1 MFSKAKSTDRV
12 SGMVEKSNGALDGA
26 IGGGVFTVTCY
37 DKEGNLKWET
47 KAKNLV
53 TKQGLQDMNT
63 KYFTGATYTAA
74 WYIGLVDNAGFTAY
88 STDDTMASHTGWT
101 ESIAYSGGNRGTAT
115 FGTATTADPSVISN
129 VASQASFSINN
140 NAVIRGAFL
149 TSTQS
154 NTTNTGVLF
163 SEADFESP
171 GTRTVASGDVL
182 NVRYD
187 FSLADA

>member
-12 SGMVEKSNGALDGA
+12 LGMVEKSSGSLDGA
-26 IGGGVFTVTCY
+26 AGGGVFIVTCY
-37 DKEGNLKWET
+37 DKDGNLKWET

-53 TKQGLQDMNT
+53 TNQGLQDMNT

-74 WYIGLVDNAGFTAY
+74 WYIGLVDNASFTAY
-88 STDDTMASHTGWT
+88 AAADTMASHAGWL
-101 ESIAYSGGNRGTAT
+101 ESVAYSGGNRGTAT

-129 VASQASFSINN
+129 SASQAQFSITGT
-140 NAVIRGAFL
+140 ATIRGAFL
-149 TSTQS
+149 TATQG

-163 SEADFESP
+163 SVADFEAP
-171 GTRTVASGDVL
+171 GSRSVVNGDTL